1 MSASADKKDVVGG
14 SLGALNG
21 DGGVL
26 YTYQAT
32 HWGRTQDITTKKQP
46 AMKSPA
52 RRLLEDKTETN
63 MRLLQ
68 AQ

>member
-14 SLGALNG
+14 SLGAVLKG

-32 HWGRTQDITTKKQP
+32 HWGRT
-46 AMKSPA
+46 
-52 RRLLEDKTETN
+52 
-63 MRLLQ
+63 
-68 AQ
+68 